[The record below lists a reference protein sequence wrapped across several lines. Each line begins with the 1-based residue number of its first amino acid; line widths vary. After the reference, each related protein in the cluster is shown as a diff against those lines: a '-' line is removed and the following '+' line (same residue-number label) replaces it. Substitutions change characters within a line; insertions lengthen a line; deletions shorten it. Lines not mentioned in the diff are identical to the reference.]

1 MSYKVD
7 PRKNY
12 AALVE
17 RLKTETD
24 PIIRR
29 NLETTIKHSKAEAA
43 ADFPT
48 LMSTVSERAAYTS
61 YTTGAAAVDNSPKG
75 KDGVAA
81 YYKMIVES
89 GCHQIEHAVER
100 VVADRHAIST
110 DGDFTMAYPTHVLKA
125 MGFDVSDTAPYY
137 LYKGRMLIVWGFD
150 ENGLVTCED
159 SYPAG
164 AGFEGIGERPCQPSD
179 IYSGSH

>member
-1 MSYKVD
+1 MPYKVD

-12 AALVE
+12 ALLEE

-29 NLETTIKHSKAEAA
+29 NLEITIKHSKAEAA

-48 LMSTVSERAAYTS
+48 LMSTVSPKAAYTS
-61 YTTGAAAVDNSPKG
+61 YTSGAAAVDNSPKG

-89 GCHQIEHAVER
+89 GCHHIEHAVDR
-100 VVADRHAIST
+100 LVADRHALSSE
-110 DGDFTMAYPTHVLKA
+110 GDFTMAYPNAVLKA
-125 MGFDVSDTAPYY
+125 MGIAVGDAPYY
-137 LYKGRMLIVWGFD
+137 LYKGRLMIVWGFD
-150 ENGLVTCED
+150 EDGLVQCED

-164 AGFEGIGERPCQPSD
+164 AGFEGIADRPCTLD
-179 IYSGSH
+179 EIYQCK

>member
-12 AALVE
+12 ALLEE
-17 RLKTETD
+17 RLQTETD

-29 NLETTIKHSKAEAA
+29 NLEVMIKHSKAEAA

-48 LMSTVSERAAYTS
+48 LMSTVSDRAAYTS
-61 YTTGAAAVDNSPKG
+61 YTSGAAAVDNSPKG

-81 YYKMIVES
+81 YYRMIVES

-100 VVADRHAIST
+100 VVADHHAIST
-110 DGDFTMAYPTHVLKA
+110 DGDFTMAYPTPVLKA
-125 MGFDVSDTAPYY
+125 MGFDVSDAAPYY
-137 LYKGRMLIVWGFD
+137 LYKGRLMIVWGFD

-164 AGFEGIGERPCQPSD
+164 AGFEGIAERPCRPD
-179 IYSGSH
+179 EIYQSA

>member
-1 MSYKVD
+1 MPYKVD

-12 AALVE
+12 AALEE

-29 NLETTIKHSKAEAA
+29 NLEVTIKHSKAEAA
-43 ADFPT
+43 ADFPA
-48 LMSTVSERAAYTS
+48 LMSTVSDRAAYTS
-61 YTTGAAAVDNSPKG
+61 YTSGAAAVDNSPKG

-89 GCHQIEHAVER
+89 GCHHIEHAVER

-110 DGDFTMAYPTHVLKA
+110 DGDFTMAYPSQVLKA
-125 MGFDVSDTAPYY
+125 MGIEVGDAPYY
-137 LYKGRMLIVWGFD
+137 LYKGRLMIVWGFD
-150 ENGLVTCED
+150 EHGLVTCED

-164 AGFEGIGERPCQPSD
+164 AGFEGIGQRPCGLD
-179 IYSGSH
+179 EIYRSA

>member
-7 PRKNY
+7 PRKNW
-12 AALVE
+12 AALE
-17 RLKTETD
+17 TRLQTETD

-29 NLETTIKHSKAEAA
+29 NLEMMIKHSKAEAA

-48 LMSTVSERAAYTS
+48 LMSTVADNAAYTS
-61 YTTGAAAVDNSPKG
+61 YTSGAAAVDNSPKG

-89 GCHQIEHAVER
+89 GCHYIEHAVER
-100 VVADRHAIST
+100 VVADHHAIST
-110 DGDFTMAYPTHVLKA
+110 DGDFTMAYPTPVLKA
-125 MGFDVSDTAPYY
+125 MGVAVGDAPYY
-137 LYKGRMLIVWGFD
+137 LYKGRLMIVWGFD
-150 ENGLVTCED
+150 KNGFVTCED

-164 AGFEGIGERPCQPSD
+164 AGFEGIADRPCTLDD
-179 IYSGSH
+179 IYQSR

>member
-12 AALVE
+12 AALEE
-17 RLKTETD
+17 RLKVETD

-29 NLETTIKHSKAEAA
+29 NLEITIRHSKAEAA
-43 ADFPT
+43 ADFRT
-48 LMSTVSERAAYTS
+48 LMSTVSENAAYTS
-61 YTTGAAAVDNSPKG
+61 YTSGAAAIDNSPKG

-89 GCHQIEHAVER
+89 GCHHIEHAVDR
-100 VVADRHAIST
+100 VVADRHALST
-110 DGDFTMAYPTHVLKA
+110 EGDFTMAYPTQVLKA
-125 MGFDVSDTAPYY
+125 MGIDVSEDAPYY
-137 LYKGRMLIVWGFD
+137 LYKGRLMIVWGFD

-164 AGFEGIGERPCQPSD
+164 AGFDGIAERPCRLEE
-179 IYSGSH
+179 IYQHH

>member
-1 MSYKVD
+1 MPYKVD

-12 AALVE
+12 TLLEE

-29 NLETTIKHSKAEAA
+29 NLEITIKHSKAEAA

-48 LMSTVSERAAYTS
+48 LMSTVSPDAAYTS
-61 YTTGAAAVDNSPKG
+61 YTTGAAAADNSPKG

-89 GCHQIEHAVER
+89 GCHHIEHAVDR
-100 VVADRHAIST
+100 VVADRDAMST
-110 DGDFTMAYPTHVLKA
+110 EGDFTMAYPTQVLKA
-125 MGFDVSDTAPYY
+125 MGFDVSEAAPYY
-137 LYKGRMLIVWGFD
+137 LYKGRLLIVWGFD
-150 ENGLVTCED
+150 KNGLVTCED

-164 AGFEGIGERPCQPSD
+164 EGFVDIDKRPCQLQE
-179 IYSGSH
+179 IYQPH

>member
-1 MSYKVD
+1 MTYKVD

-12 AALVE
+12 AVLEE
-17 RLKTETD
+17 RLQAETD

-29 NLETTIKHSKAEAA
+29 NLEITIKHSKAEAA

-48 LMSTVSERAAYTS
+48 LMSTVSDDAAYTS
-61 YTTGAAAVDNSPKG
+61 YTSGTAAVDNSPKG

-110 DGDFTMAYPTHVLKA
+110 DGDFTMAYPTAVLRA
-125 MGFDVSDTAPYY
+125 MGFDVSDAAPYY
-137 LYKGRMLIVWGFD
+137 LYKGRLMIVWGFD

-164 AGFEGIGERPCQPSD
+164 AGFEGIAERPCRLEE
-179 IYSGSH
+179 IYQST